1 MTDGHNCD
9 LMPIKSL
16 INNKYF
22 SNVYRFVKDH
32 RIIYYV
38 LFFVLSAYVFTSYEQ
53 PFRVWYDHN
62 IMPVFEWFVP
72 NWLSFLTVAI
82 LLIIVANNLY
92 HKVTDR
98 YLYDGRVICVLGVVS
113 FLLIWY
119 RLSGLYNYVS
129 WFGCVSYVDV
139 IILVCLAHIVAFI
152 YGRCWLLWHTKSNNE
167 RSNTY
172 SMIIH
177 DWPICDSSGD
187 IMAFSED
194 AKKVATEIKD
204 LDSNFTWS
212 LAITGQ
218 WGIGK
223 TSFLNMVVKELDNDE
238 FEVLSFNPRDS
249 KSCGNIQE
257 DFFSRLSCVLAKYDG
272 CCNGTIKKYMAS
284 LQLIDNRRLFERLTN
299 FYKIWNKDGLKGTVE
314 KSFKALSKRILVLI
328 DDFDR
333 LSKDEIE
340 EVLKLIDNNAAFSN
354 LVFLTA
360 YDKEQV
366 NKIFGDTY
374 KTPDACFV
382 DKFFNLEYSIPI
394 RPYSYL
400 SKYLEDSLVSQIHAS
415 VDEEEEI
422 RYSVNGN
429 IKLYKKCLPTLRD
442 IKRYVNQVVIDYSN
456 VRGEVN
462 VNEYLLLHLIKYKY
476 PEKYKALY
484 QFQYIETGMAYGH
497 PSIIYLKKDVT
508 EKLDIYPI
516 LTRLFLDSERAIGES
531 YRHIFEVKSFDCY
544 FVNQM
549 FGALRIIEMA
559 ELFYE
564 EFDDACR
571 KIDQWIVD
579 DDKRND
585 LYEYLSNYRMTKLG
599 SSEEFSR
606 YVDIIAY
613 FASKVPEP
621 RAYWLFSV
629 IINKKNIDD
638 YYCSKYRTD
647 SESLKNSI
655 LSIITDDSNKPDYV
669 LLQSLHADYRI
680 HDNGAE
686 YLIDDDDI
694 WPRLKSAFVYKIKNE
709 SVGESMMAMLYKCID
724 HMELQSRRVVLDKEC
739 LTVIREKIEG
749 DPSYYIKHFVR
760 LGAVSS
766 SPNYNSIVCEP
777 FCVQIWGNYENVENF
792 IKDCKRKGIDGS
804 VLSYNFWRIY
814 EHNDYKPIEFDNQGD
829 VQSKIDNNMSDEVV
843 ELESL
848 LKLQSKVDQIPVDVV
863 SENSKVKI
871 EYKNRLLAL
880 KKEIEEIHL
889 YIKLNGSVRSAIDD
903 RLKLLES

>member
-1 MTDGHNCD
+1 
-9 LMPIKSL
+9 MPIKSL

-422 RYSVNGN
+422 RYSVSSN
-429 IKLYKKCLPTLRD
+429 IKLYKKYLPTLRD
-442 IKRYVNQVVIDYSN
+442 IKRYVNQLVIDYGD

-462 VNEYLLLHLIKYKY
+462 VKEYLLLHLIKYKY
-476 PEKYKALY
+476 PERYKALY
-484 QFQYIETGMAYGH
+484 QFEFTERGMVSGRSDIICLKEEVDE
-497 PSIIYLKKDVT
+497 SIDIYYVLKELFPKKDG
-508 EKLDIYPI
+508 
-516 LTRLFLDSERAIGES
+516 SIGNV
-531 YRHIFEVKSFDCY
+531 YRHIFEPKSFEYY

-549 FGALRIIEMA
+549 YGTLRINEMA
-559 ELFYE
+559 KLFHE
-564 EFDDACR
+564 GFDDACR

-579 DDKRND
+579 DNKCND
-585 LYEYLSNYRMTKLG
+585 LYEYLYNYRMAKFG

-606 YVDIIAY
+606 YADIIAY
-613 FASKVPEP
+613 FASKAPSSQ
-621 RAYWLFSV
+621 AYWLFNWNV
-629 IINKKNIDD
+629 NKKNITVYYSGD
-638 YYCSKYRTD
+638 YKVDPYAIKKSV
-647 SESLKNSI
+647 
-655 LSIITDDSNKPDYV
+655 LSIITNDTNKPDYV
-669 LLQSLHADYRI
+669 LLQLLHADYI
-680 HDNGAE
+680 SHDKGIE
-686 YLIDDDDI
+686 YLIDDEDI
-694 WPRLKSAFVYKIKNE
+694 WPQLRNAFISKAKNE
-709 SVGESMMAMLYKCID
+709 SVGESTMAMLYKCID
-724 HMELQSRRVVLDKEC
+724 HIEQQSRRVILDKDC
-739 LTVIREKIEG
+739 LTAVREKIEVE
-749 DPSYYIKHFVR
+749 PSYYIKHFVR

-766 SPNYNSIVCEP
+766 SPNFNSIVCEP
-777 FCVQIWGNYENVENF
+777 FCAQIWGNYDNVENF
-792 IKDCKRKGIDGS
+792 IKECKEKGIDGS
-804 VLSYNFWRIY
+804 ALSYNFWRLY
-814 EHNDYKPIEFDNQGD
+814 EQNDYKPIEFDNQGD
-829 VQSKIDNNMSDEVV
+829 VQSKIDNNMSYEVV

-848 LKLQSKVDQIPVDVV
+848 LRLQTEVEKIPSDVV
-863 SENSKVKI
+863 PMDSKIKI
-871 EYKNRLLAL
+871 EYEETLLAM
-880 KKEIEEIHL
+880 KKEIEGIHL
-889 YIKLNGSVRSAIDD
+889 YIKLNVSVMEAIDN
-903 RLKLLES
+903 RLKLLK